1 MSLTPSRKSVVM
13 MTNTGRE
20 HNITGKAVRADGY
33 YGHTDGIHTVQV
45 FFTNFT
51 GRFGLQGTLVTEP
64 TENDWFDISLNANA
78 SLSNSSPYVEF
89 PINPLSPTGRDG
101 DTGTRAFTFIG
112 NFTFLR
118 AIVNRDYIPE
128 PSEND
133 STTGLGHIDKVLLA
147 M

>member
-1 MSLTPSRKSVVM
+1 M

-20 HNITGKAVRADGY
+20 HNITGKAVRGDSY
-33 YGHTDGIHTVQV
+33 YGHTDGVHTVQV

-51 GRFGLQGTLVTEP
+51 GRFGIQGTLVTEP
-64 TENDWFDISLNANA
+64 QDGDWFDINLNT
-78 SLSNSSPYVEF
+78 SLSVNNTTPYAQF
-89 PINPLSPTGRDG
+89 PINPLAPTGRDG
-101 DTGTRAFTFIG
+101 DTGTLAFTFVG

-118 AIVNRDYIPE
+118 AIVDRSYIPE
-128 PSEND
+128 PAEND